1 MKAVTLSETS
11 FNKLEQYRRTK
22 GLSRT
27 QALEQAVERITSV
40 QMWEQQVTKRS
51 KQALE
56 LSKAGSEALAIQA
69 VRDIRNIRRK

>member
-1 MKAVTLSETS
+1 MRAVTLSEAS

-27 QALEQAVERITSV
+27 QALEQAVERITSI

-51 KQALE
+51 KQALG
-56 LSKAGSEALAIQA
+56 LSKAESEALAIKA
-69 VRDIRNIRRK
+69 VRDVRKTRRK